1 MTRGAIHVLINRR
14 DVVLPETPITAD
26 LILRAGDYGPDYD
39 LFLLRDEHDAGS
51 GAKLERSESL
61 DARSGMHF
69 RAIPGNA
76 MFGGIPS
83 ATTAG
88 VQNLL
93 LEEDLRRL
101 SEQGFDHEL
110 LIQWPDIGIVVRD
123 VPLPDGIFSRTATDM
138 LLKTTALYPQSEMDM
153 FWVEPELVLATG
165 MEPVATNLEMH
176 FGRAWRRFSWH
187 RNCPWIPGRDDL
199 LTHLEFARARLE
211 NPQ

>member
-1 MTRGAIHVLINRR
+1 
-14 DVVLPETPITAD
+14 
-26 LILRAGDYGPDYD
+26 
-39 LFLLRDEHDAGS
+39 
-51 GAKLERSESL
+51 
-61 DARSGMHF
+61 
-69 RAIPGNA
+69 